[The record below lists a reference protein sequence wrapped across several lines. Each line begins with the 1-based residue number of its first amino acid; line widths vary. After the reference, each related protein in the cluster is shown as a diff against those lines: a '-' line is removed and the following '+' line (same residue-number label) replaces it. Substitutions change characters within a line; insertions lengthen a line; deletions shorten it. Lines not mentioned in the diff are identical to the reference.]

1 MQKMYKPARVGL
13 IFALVAIMLTIYV
26 SALYRIQIYETWV
39 AEDAPA
45 PPRVISRI
53 VTLPAARGNI
63 YDRNGV
69 LLASGRP
76 SYNIT
81 LDRESL
87 IATGFTN
94 MNETIHELIYTA
106 MDEEVSYTDTF
117 PITRGAPFEYVSDM
131 TAAQRNRLESF
142 FEFHNI
148 DPDIPAPEFLAWL
161 RRHYGI
167 DYTIGILDARLIIG
181 VRYELEMRVIIH
193 NITPYVFA
201 RDIGAY
207 FVAMIEERGYIG
219 VYIESTYVREYHTTY
234 AAHIL
239 GYIGRMSP
247 DEYEIYKNL
256 GYPMDAQVGK
266 VGAESAFEDRLH
278 GREGVQIIRTAVDG
292 TVMDVFTKREPEPG
306 KHINLTI
313 DLGLQVVVEHS
324 LLTQVDL
331 INQLREEEA
340 RKHPDEE
347 AEDDRITGGA
357 VCVVDVRTGELLAA
371 ASYPTYNPQ
380 TLAEDFR
387 VLNTDPMTPMLN
399 RATHGRY
406 IPGSTFKMVTAFAGL
421 RYSGYLDRYQ
431 EIYDAGRFTKY
442 AGTDGFAP
450 SCWVYPL
457 TGTTHGSVNVVQAL
471 ECSCNYFFMT
481 VADQLPPD
489 SAGAAESLAQVA
501 SEFGLGV
508 STGIELSENTGR
520 LATPEWKREFL
531 NEGWWSADTVVTGFG
546 QGDNRFTPVQLAS
559 YAATIANGGTRY
571 SLSILSKVK
580 SADFSELIHVH
591 EPIVLNQIEETEYI
605 DIIKEGMVAVTTG
618 SRGTARSVFGN
629 YPIPV
634 AAKTG
639 TAQVEGRDINSG
651 IFICYAPADNP
662 EIAISIVV
670 EKGGSGSAVM
680 DIARMIFDY
689 YFRSENAVLATPYG
703 ELIT

>member
-1 MQKMYKPARVGL
+1 MQKMYKPVRVGL
-13 IFALVAIMLTIYV
+13 IFAFVAVMLTIYV

-45 PPRVISRI
+45 PPRIISRI

-87 IATGFTN
+87 LATGFAN
-94 MNETIHELIYTA
+94 MNETIQELVYTA
-106 MDEEVSYTDTF
+106 MDEEVIYADTF
-117 PITRGAPFEYVSDM
+117 PVTRGAPFEYVSDM
-131 TAAQRNRLESF
+131 TDAQRNRLDSY

-193 NITPYVFA
+193 NITPYIFA
-201 RDIGAY
+201 RDISAD
-207 FVAMIEERGYIG
+207 FVAMIEERGYVG
-219 VYIESTYVREYHTTY
+219 VYIESSYIREYHTTY
-234 AAHIL
+234 AAHML
-239 GYIGRMSP
+239 GYIGRMSFT
-247 DEYEIYKNL
+247 EYEKYKEF
-256 GYPMDAQVGK
+256 GYPLDAQVGK
-266 VGAESAFEDRLH
+266 VGAESAFEELLH
-278 GREGVQIIRTAVDG
+278 GKEGTQIIRTAVDG

-306 KHINLTI
+306 KHVHLTL
-313 DLGLQVVVEHS
+313 DLGLQVVVEHATQ
-324 LLTQVDL
+324 TQVDY
-331 INQLREEEA
+331 INQLRAEEA
-340 RKHPDEE
+340 RKNPDED
-347 AEDDRITGGA
+347 AEDDRITGAA

-387 VLNTDPMTPMLN
+387 VLNNDPMYPMLN
-399 RATHGRY
+399 RATHGMY

-421 RYSGYLDRYQ
+421 RYGFINRYD
-431 EIYDAGRFTKY
+431 EILDAGRYTRY
-442 AGTDGFAP
+442 MDRGGFAP
-450 SCWVYPL
+450 TCWIYPL
-457 TGTTHGSVNVVQAL
+457 TGVTHGRVNVVQAL

-501 SEFGLGV
+501 REFGLGV
-508 STGIELSENTGR
+508 PTGIELAEYPGR
-520 LATPEWKREFL
+520 LATPEWKRDYL
-531 NEGWWSADTVVTGFG
+531 DEGWYSADTVVTGFG
-546 QGDNRFTPVQLAS
+546 QGYNRFTPIQLAN
-559 YAATIANGGTRY
+559 YAATIANGGTLY
-571 SLSILSKVK
+571 SLTALRKVQ
-580 SADFSELIHVH
+580 SADFSEVLHMH
-591 EPIVLNQIEETEYI
+591 EPLVLNQIEETEYI
-605 DIIKEGMVAVTTG
+605 DVIKEGMVAVTTG

-629 YPIPV
+629 YPIAV

-639 TAQVEGRDINSG
+639 TAQVEGRDVNEG

-680 DIARMIFDY
+680 DIARMVFDY